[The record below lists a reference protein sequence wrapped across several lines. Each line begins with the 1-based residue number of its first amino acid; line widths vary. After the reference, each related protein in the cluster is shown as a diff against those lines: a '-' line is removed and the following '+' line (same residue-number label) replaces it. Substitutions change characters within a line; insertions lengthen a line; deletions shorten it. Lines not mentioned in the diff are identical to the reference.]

1 MAEKIFMKG
10 CEAVAETAVRA
21 GCRFFAG
28 YPITPQNDVPEYFA
42 RRMPQVNGV
51 FIQGESEVASANMAY
66 GAAAAG
72 VRSMTSSSSCGIS
85 LKSEAISWM
94 AGARLP
100 VVIANF
106 QRGGPGI
113 GTIQPAQQDYMQA
126 THASGNGGFRMLVLS
141 PSTLQEAVDMT
152 WEAFELA
159 DKYHNPVILLM
170 DGFTGT
176 MMEPVVLPDPLTDE
190 QIAAIRATKTYAA
203 TGKKGG
209 PQHKVMCGPG
219 LDTRVSQMQMNI
231 QADEMY
237 RGWKETEVDYED
249 YLTEDAEIILTA
261 YGISGR
267 IAKSAVN
274 ILRSEGI
281 KAGLIRPKKV
291 YPFPDVAYEKRPLEK
306 LRGIVCA
313 EMSIPAQ
320 FAEDVS
326 NVVHGRT
333 KIVTAL
339 SSGGEVLDRSTILD
353 AARSLMK

>member
-66 GAAAAG
+66 GAAAG

-291 YPFPDVAYEKRPLEK
+291 YPFPDVAYEKLPLEK

>member
-1 MAEKIFMKG
+1 
-10 CEAVAETAVRA
+10 
-21 GCRFFAG
+21 
-28 YPITPQNDVPEYFA
+28 
-42 RRMPQVNGV
+42 
-51 FIQGESEVASANMAY
+51 
-66 GAAAAG
+66 
-72 VRSMTSSSSCGIS
+72 
-85 LKSEAISWM
+85 
-94 AGARLP
+94 
-100 VVIANF
+100 
-106 QRGGPGI
+106 
-113 GTIQPAQQDYMQA
+113 
-126 THASGNGGFRMLVLS
+126 
-141 PSTLQEAVDMT
+141 MT

-274 ILRSEGI
+274 ILRGEGI

-291 YPFPDVAYEKRPLEK
+291 YPFPDVAYEKLPLEK

>member
-274 ILRSEGI
+274 ILRGEGI

-291 YPFPDVAYEKRPLEK
+291 YPFPDVAYEKLPLEK

-326 NVVHGRT
+326 NVVHGGT